1 MNTNIFELIEK
12 ENPLGTLA
20 NITAFIMH
28 EMPDL
33 NWVGFYIYN
42 KKELV
47 LGPFQGK
54 LACTKIPLNRGV
66 CGFAARERK
75 TTVVDDVHTFADH
88 IACDSASNSELV
100 VPIIQ
105 SEELFAVL
113 DLDSPT
119 KARFNTQDMAKVEE
133 LVLHLTK
140 ALDFK
145 RIQTFFTY

>member
-54 LACTKIPLNRGV
+54 LACTKIPLDRGV

-75 TTVVDDVHTFADH
+75 TVVVDDVHTFVDH

-119 KARFNTQDMAKVEE
+119 KARFKTQDKAKVEE
-133 LVLHLTK
+133 LVLHL
-140 ALDFK
+140 AQSLDFK
-145 RIQTFFTY
+145 KIQTFFTY